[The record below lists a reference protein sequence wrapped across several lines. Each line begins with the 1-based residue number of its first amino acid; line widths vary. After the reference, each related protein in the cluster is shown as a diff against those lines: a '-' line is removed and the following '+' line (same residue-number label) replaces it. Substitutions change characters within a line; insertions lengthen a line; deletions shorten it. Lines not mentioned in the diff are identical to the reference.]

1 MEEALDLEAQN
12 PGPDVDKKPKAI
24 NVLVDRTIT
33 GVERFGRAIRNKF
46 AAWKIPLFLYQA
58 WLAFFIIYSC
68 MTMFSTKLGVVT
80 YKYDSS
86 LSLKMN
92 QAVNSL
98 ELAMEGSTK
107 NLSSM
112 LPQQWPNGLY
122 MVGHFAVCR
131 KNQNSKKVCYRGK
144 KLEDLVLKD
153 IGIQIA
159 EYNEM
164 EDPAA
169 FGESF
174 LVTYRDVQQNLKEV
188 SSVKKHCRYFE
199 EKTICG
205 FEGLTAE
212 EYSYLPSTKAAE
224 NPPFICPYIY
234 LVLAALSFTALSLT
248 LWVEDDVFAGIVLV
262 VSSSIQ
268 VYFILL
274 SFLEVPDCF
283 HQKMSY
289 FVDES
294 CALALTVYFLAPLI
308 PVILGFIMAISVSA
322 NTPD

>member
-1 MEEALDLEAQN
+1 MEQADLEAQN
-12 PGPDVDKKPKAI
+12 PGPAVDEKPKAI
-24 NVLVDRTIT
+24 NVLVDRTIR
-33 GVERFGRAIRNKF
+33 GVGRFGRAIKSHYSD
-46 AAWKIPLFLYQA
+46 WKIPLCIYQA
-58 WLAFFIIYSC
+58 WLAFFITYSC
-68 MTMFSTKLGVVT
+68 MTMFSTKWGVVT
-80 YKYDSS
+80 YKYDST

-92 QAVNSL
+92 QTVNSL
-98 ELAMEGSTK
+98 EVAMEGSTK

-112 LPQQWPNGLY
+112 LPQQWPNGTY
-122 MVGHFAVCR
+122 TVGYFAVCR

-164 EDPAA
+164 DNPAA

-188 SSVKKHCRYFE
+188 LSGKKHCRYFE
-199 EKTICG
+199 EKTICE

-212 EYSYLPSTKAAE
+212 EYSSLPSTKAAE
-224 NPPFICPYIY
+224 NPPFIGPYIY
-234 LVLAALSFTALSLT
+234 LVLAALSFTSSLM
-248 LWVEDDVFAGIVLV
+248 LWVEDDVYALIVLV
-262 VSSSIQ
+262 VSSAIQ
-268 VYFILL
+268 VYIYP
-274 SFLEVPDCF
+274 SFSHVPDCF
-283 HQKMSY
+283 HQKMLY

-294 CALALTVYFLAPLI
+294 CASAITVYLLASLV
-308 PVILGFIMAISVSA
+308 PVILGFITAILGA